1 MVFAV
6 AGLRHTGPCPVGL
19 ARHEKGFGGVMLHSL
34 FKLAA
39 ETSSDARRKLLQA
52 VTDLFFCDPEPTG
65 LSKHHYGEIALRAL
79 PHLDPQARQGYA
91 DEVAAEP
98 NLPRSVAN
106 ALAGDPD
113 GEVAR
118 LVLRLSPVL
127 TDRDLAAIALNQSQA
142 HLAAIAERVRL
153 SENITDIL
161 VERGDTGVLK
171 TVGGN
176 EGATFSEEGFDRLL
190 ERGREEAAIPRAV
203 AVRSDLSD
211 ARAERVLRVLVEL
224 GEDDDV
230 DFASDS
236 EAAAIARLARRQ
248 RLEVSQLIK
257 DLKDRSRTIDD
268 IVVMLAEEDRAY
280 HLAQVIAQASDI
292 SAEQALRVLLR
303 RDVSGIALACRALDL
318 GFPAFSA
325 VLALRARRLMFA
337 NKDTDEDL
345 RRYAQI
351 EMAAAERSMR
361 FIRMKARVA

>member
-1 MVFAV
+1 
-6 AGLRHTGPCPVGL
+6 
-19 ARHEKGFGGVMLHSL
+19 MLHSL

-39 ETSSDARRKLLQA
+39 ETSSDARHKLLQA

-65 LSKHHYGEIALRAL
+65 MSKHHYGEIALRAL

-127 TDRDLAAIALNQSQA
+127 NDKDLAAIALNQSQA

-161 VERGDTGVLK
+161 VERGDNDVLK

-176 EGATFSEEGFDRLL
+176 EGAAFTEEGFEKLL
-190 ERGREEAAIPRAV
+190 DRGREAAAIPLAV
-203 AVRSDLSD
+203 AIRTDLSEV
-211 ARAERVLRVLVEL
+211 RAERVLRVLAEL
-224 GEDDDV
+224 GEQGEID
-230 DFASDS
+230 SDS

-248 RLEVSQLIK
+248 RLEVSQLIA
-257 DLKDRSRTIDD
+257 DLQEEARALDEV
-268 IVVMLAEEDRAY
+268 VVMLAEEDRAY
-280 HLAQVIAQASDI
+280 HLAQVLARLSDI
-292 SAEQALRVLLR
+292 GVEQALRALLQ
-303 RDVSGIALACRALDL
+303 RDVNGIALACRALDIGIP
-318 GFPAFSA
+318 GFAA

-337 NKDTDEDL
+337 NKDTEEDL

-351 EMAAAERSMR
+351 ESAAAARGMR